1 MAKENWASLLAVVRN
16 PLAFF
21 ALALLVIEG
30 VIGTIA
36 AMKLTDEALLWAL
49 VIMAVLFL
57 VLVVLVAVITFW
69 RPGHLLNQVDALTEF
84 IGSDGFH
91 DAVEDAIMELVKD
104 ECLQRRKE
112 VSNDATRSV

>member
-1 MAKENWASLLAVVRN
+1 MAKENWASLLTVVRN

-36 AMKLTDEALLWAL
+36 AVKLTDEALLWAL
-49 VIMAVLFL
+49 AIMAVLFL

-84 IGSDGFH
+84 IGSDAFH
-91 DAVEDAIMELVKD
+91 DAVEDAIIDLVKD
-104 ECLQRRKE
+104 ECLRRKQE